1 MGIEP
6 TYQAWKASV
15 LPLNYARE
23 HDNYSYLSGASQRKL
38 AHKPLVAYHTR
49 KYDKAALAIAS
60 GEIIPFS

>member
-23 HDNYSYLSGASQRKL
+23 HTNYSYLSAASQRKL
-38 AHKPLVAYHTR
+38 AQKFEIRGQYT
-49 KYDKAALAIAS
+49 YLAND
-60 GEIIPFS
+60 